1 MRLVWRIISNIL
13 LVLTALIAL
22 IFAFIELRSLFAC
35 DFLLMNNQATAFISS
50 LTRSLFFLILMGFAV
65 CVFILYLLKIELSS
79 LHYVMAV
86 SLALGSLFSVAFYT
100 SYIYLIVISFSI
112 IPLIIVLFRKPR

>member
-65 CVFILYLLKIELSS
+65 CVFILYHLKIELSS